1 MKHNALKKEFEKFK
15 EVLIE
20 TLSSTYSQI
29 PLGADLKGSQVSLD
43 YKKNGEAGE
52 GGIMNSEI
60 VNRISSQ
67 NKDIKIAMSKMI
79 EQNKAFQ
86 KEIDQLHEDITNN
99 GNKNQSSE
107 AKLNK
112 QIQKLEE
119 DLQRVHVE
127 KEEVSGNLAKEI
139 FDLKEELE
147 DKHQTIDDLQQK
159 I

>member
-79 EQNKAFQ
+79 EQNRLLQ
-86 KEIDQLHEDITNN
+86 IDN
-99 GNKNQSSE
+99 
-107 AKLNK
+107 
-112 QIQKLEE
+112 QKLSN
-119 DLQRVHVE
+119 DIVANTNKFQ
-127 KEEVSGNLAKEI
+127 A
-139 FDLKEELE
+139 ELF
-147 DKHQTIDDLQQK
+147 
-159 I
+159 